1 MTGFILV
8 DGPLPASWPSSELS
22 FFRQKGALPV
32 VVWVHFA
39 WNSDF
44 EGLLT
49 GAIWVW
55 AGTQTGYV

>member
-1 MTGFILV
+1 MCEGCSTIELDRLFEPAIGVEPITG
-8 DGPLPASWPSSELS
+8 E
-22 FFRQKGALPV
+22 ALPV